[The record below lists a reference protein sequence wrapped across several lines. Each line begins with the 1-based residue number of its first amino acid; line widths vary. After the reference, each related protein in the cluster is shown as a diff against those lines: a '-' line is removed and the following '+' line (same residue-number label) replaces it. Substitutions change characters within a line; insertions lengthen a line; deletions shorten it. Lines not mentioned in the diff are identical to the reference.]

1 MTVNEAISKI
11 QKLKPDIYSDE
22 ILTSWLS
29 ELDGKYSIELLG
41 QEEPVSYE
49 YPRDAETELL
59 VPAPYTNVY
68 DLYLVSMIDWH
79 NREMQAYE
87 NDKTMFAQADGE
99 FRAWYRRMNRP
110 ANTAGWKTF

>member
-1 MTVNEAISKI
+1 MKVGEAIAKI
-11 QKLKPDIYSDE
+11 QKLKPDIYGDE

-29 ELDGKYSIELLG
+29 ELDGKYSIELMG

-49 YPRDAETELL
+49 YPKDINAVLL

-68 DLYLVSMIDWH
+68 DQYLVSMIDWH
-79 NREMQAYE
+79 NREMQSYE
-87 NDKTMFAQADGE
+87 NDKIMFAQADGE
-99 FRAWYRRMNRP
+99 FRAWYRRTHRP